1 MVTRGLGIGQEMGI
15 WWLKFTKFQLGEINS
30 ENILES
36 MRV

>member
-1 MVTRGLGIGQEMGI
+1 MGI